1 MKVNEEIM
9 EILEAF
15 DLTHSNEAA
24 ARLAGC
30 DPKTVARYVSA
41 RECGNDPVRAA
52 TRDSAADPYRDKIEE
67 WVDHS
72 NADIRADVCH
82 DKLVAM
88 GYEGSARTTR
98 RAVAAATAAYERGHR
113 RVYRP
118 WVVEPGLWFQWDWG
132 TGPLI
137 WGRPTQLWCAWLAWS
152 RFRVVIPTWDKTLP
166 TVIACL
172 DETLRA
178 FKGVPTYGL
187 TDNEK
192 TVTTGRVAGIALRH
206 PDILA
211 ASCHYGCVIHTC
223 QSADPESKGG
233 SEATVRI
240 AKADIVPTTANL
252 LGAYE
257 SFGELEGA
265 CQDAMDRFNGREHRE
280 TRRAPDDMIAEERL
294 RLHPVPSHAHTL
306 AFGEARTVDRDAT
319 IRYGSARY
327 SVPHTLV
334 GERVWARV
342 SGDELVIVDAAPIGA
357 REVARHKLT
366 TPGNPRISDA
376 HYPERTTDPL
386 NPRPRPKTPHERA
399 FLAIG
404 DGANQ
409 WLIEAAAT
417 GVQRVRSKMTEAT
430 ELATLVGDG
439 VVDRAL
445 GLAAA
450 SARFA
455 TGDLASIV
463 DHLAYKQQ
471 TSLDDPA
478 IADPAA
484 NLGHGT
490 GAWEGL
496 GR

>member
-15 DLTHSNEAA
+15 DLTQSIEAA

-30 DPKTVARYVSA
+30 NPKTVARYVA
-41 RECGNDPVRAA
+41 RRDRGNDPIVAVA
-52 TRDSAADPYRDKIEE
+52 RDMAADPYRAKIEE

-72 NADIRADVCH
+72 NGDIQADVCH
-82 DKLVAM
+82 RKLVAM
-88 GYEGSARTTR
+88 GYEGSERTTR
-98 RAVAAATAAYERGHR
+98 RAVASAKAAYERGHR

-132 TGPLI
+132 TGPSI

-152 RFRVVIPTWDKTLP
+152 RFRVIIPTWDKTLP

-178 FKGVPTYGL
+178 FKGVPTYAL

-211 ASCHYGCVIHTC
+211 AARHYGCVIHTC

-233 SEATVRI
+233 VEATVRI

-252 LGAYE
+252 RAAYD
-257 SFGELEGA
+257 SFSELEGA
-265 CQDAMDRFNGREHRE
+265 CQDAMDRFNAREHRE

-306 AFGEARTVDRDAT
+306 AFGEARTVDRDST

-334 GERVWARV
+334 GEKVWARV
-342 SGDELVIVDAAPIGA
+342 SGDELVLVDVAPAGA

-366 TPGNPRISDA
+366 TPGNPRIDDA

-386 NPRPRPKTPHERA
+386 NPRPRPKSAHERA
-399 FLAIG
+399 FLALG
-404 DGANQ
+404 DGAEQ

-417 GVQRVRSKMTEAT
+417 GVQRVRTKMTEAT
-430 ELATLVGDG
+430 ELATLVGAD
-439 VVDRAL
+439 VVNRAL

-450 SARFA
+450 STRFA

-463 DHLAYKQQ
+463 DHLAHGQ
-471 TSLDDPA
+471 TSLDDA
-478 IADPAA
+478 VIADPAA

>member
-15 DLTHSNEAA
+15 DLTQSNEAA

-30 DPKTVARYVSA
+30 DPQTVARYVAA
-41 RECGNDPVRAA
+41 RKCGNDPVSVAR
-52 TRDSAADPYRDKIEE
+52 RDSAVDPYRAKIEE

-72 NADIRADVCH
+72 NGDIRADVCH

-88 GYEGSARTTR
+88 GYEGSARTIR
-98 RAVAAATAAYERGHR
+98 RAVASAKAAYERGHR

-118 WVVEPGLWFQWDWG
+118 WVVEPGLWFQWDWA

-152 RFRVVIPTWDKTLP
+152 RFRVIIPTWDKTLP

-178 FKGVPTYGL
+178 FRGVPTYAL

-206 PDILA
+206 PDIVA
-211 ASCHYGCVIHTC
+211 ASRHYGCVIHTC

-252 LGAYE
+252 LDAYD
-257 SFGELEGA
+257 SFSDLEGA
-265 CQDAMDRFNGREHRE
+265 CQEAMERFNAREHRE
-280 TRRAPDDMIAEERL
+280 TRRRPDDMIAEERL
-294 RLHPVPSHAHTL
+294 RLHPVPTHAHTL
-306 AFGEARTVDRDAT
+306 AFGTDRTVDRDST
-319 IRYGSARY
+319 IRFGSARY
-327 SVPHTLV
+327 SVPHILI
-334 GERVWARV
+334 GEKVWARV
-342 SGDELVIVDAAPIGA
+342 SGDELVIVDVAPTGA

-366 TPGNPRISDA
+366 TPGNPRIEDA

-386 NPRPRPKTPHERA
+386 NPRPRPRTPHERA
-399 FLAIG
+399 FLALG
-404 DGANQ
+404 DGAEQ

-417 GVQRVRSKMTEAT
+417 GVQRVRTKMSEAT
-430 ELATLVGDG
+430 ELAALVGGD

-445 GLAAA
+445 GLAAT

-463 DHLAYKQQ
+463 DHLAYQQ
-471 TSLDDPA
+471 PSLDDA
-478 IADPAA
+478 AVADPAA

-490 GAWEGL
+490 SAWEEL